1 MLYCMYITFFK
12 EMIIKPIEIEIIELC
27 LILRLDEI
35 TTRVRSVGGLPVM
48 GNVSDDNFVRS

>member
-35 TTRVRSVGGLPVM
+35 TTRVRSVGWFTSYG
-48 GNVSDDNFVRS
+48 